1 MSNKRLSY
9 IFAGL
14 TIMFWGTAASAFK
27 FTLNHFSY
35 IQLLAWSSLFSTLLL
50 LLIIIV
56 LGKFKEIKSVPRK
69 AFIQSIYLGLLNPFA
84 YYFILFRAYE
94 LLPAQVAQ
102 PLNFIWPLVLVIL
115 SVPLLGEKLSLKG
128 LLALIVSFIGVIII
142 SSEGNLSSFQ
152 IKSPLGVVLALTSS
166 VIWALYW
173 ILNLRKSL
181 VDSIVR
187 LFFNFLFAT
196 MFSFI
201 AGTFFDQ
208 FWNINPMGIYG
219 SIYVGSFEMG
229 ITFVL
234 WLKALSLAESKAK
247 LNNIIYLVPF
257 VSLVFIHFFVGES
270 IYWTTVVGLLI
281 IVGSILYQQLHGN
294 RIKN

>member
-181 VDSIVR
+181 VDPIVR

>member
-1 MSNKRLSY
+1 
-9 IFAGL
+9 
-14 TIMFWGTAASAFK
+14 MFWGTAASAFK

-35 IQLLAWSSLFSTLLL
+35 IQLLAWSSFFSTLLL

-69 AFIQSIYLGLLNPFA
+69 AIIQSIYLGLLNPFA

-128 LLALIVSFIGVIII
+128 LLALIVSFMGVIII

-181 VDSIVR
+181 VDPIVR

-201 AGTFFDQ
+201 AGSFFDQ

-281 IVGSILYQQLHGN
+281 IVGSILYQQLNGN
-294 RIKN
+294 RIKT

>member
-35 IQLLAWSSLFSTLLL
+35 IQLLAWSSFFSTLLL

-181 VDSIVR
+181 VDPIVR

-294 RIKN
+294 RIKT